1 MHLAILEKWEGDHTF
16 TLMFQAPK
24 EKEDECKRTLERLRK
39 DAHKNKT
46 PVEYKMIELDGEI
59 EQPEMRLGAGQKDRK
74 IIIPTGRYKGAEI
87 YLERDV
93 KEE

>member
-1 MHLAILEKWEGDHTF
+1 MHLAILQKWEGDLTF
-16 TLMFQAPK
+16 TLLFQAPQ

-39 DAHKNKT
+39 EAYEKKM

-59 EQPEMRLGAGQKDRK
+59 EQPGLREGSGNKDRK